1 MNIITE
7 YFDAGDAGFS
17 LWRLTSVNQRHFK
30 TNQPASPASLCQKIG
45 DAGDAGKKNCPELDD
60 PDTKYPNMFSV
71 EDRLDEESPDSN
83 KSGDEVGAVYLFMA
97 FTQWISVFM
106 FRRAC
111 ATD

>member
-1 MNIITE
+1 MSINIITK

-17 LWRLTSVNQRHFK
+17 LRRPTSVNQRHFK

-71 EDRLDEESPDSN
+71 EDRLDEESPD
-83 KSGDEVGAVYLFMA
+83 GQHERGRGGRGLFIYGFYAVNFCIYV
-97 FTQWISVFM
+97 S
-106 FRRAC
+106 
-111 ATD
+111 